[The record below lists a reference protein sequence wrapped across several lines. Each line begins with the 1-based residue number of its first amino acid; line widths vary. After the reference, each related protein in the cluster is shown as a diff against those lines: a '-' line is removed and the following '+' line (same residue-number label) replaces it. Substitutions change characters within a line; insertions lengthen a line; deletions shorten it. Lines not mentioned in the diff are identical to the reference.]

1 MTTLLHRIAAPAFLS
16 AALLLSATSTFAQ
29 STSSPDPGKYWQLL
43 DRDQDHV
50 NGTSVNKAYQQ
61 LLKGRKSHPVIVAV
75 IDVGVDTAHEDL
87 QGHLWRNPKEIPGN
101 GIDDDGNGYIDDIYG
116 WNFLG
121 GHDGRNIITES
132 LEYDREYYRLRPQ
145 YADIMDSAVASADH
159 LQEYK
164 YWCRIRDARA
174 KDSTTNYQR
183 MTGVSGLIRQ
193 FSNTDSLLRVYTK
206 KDTLFYSTID
216 AIPASDSAIAA
227 TRTAGLA
234 IFSRFNVGHDISLE
248 AFIGQG
254 NEYLKTLHANL
265 DRLTVDPN
273 AQRREIIGDDP
284 NNMLDSK
291 YGNNNIYEPTE
302 SHGTHL
308 SGIIAAIR
316 GNGVG
321 MDGVTDNVKIMV
333 VRAGCEGDERDK
345 DIALAIRYAVDNG
358 ARVINMSFGK
368 PLSPG
373 KAWVDDAVAYAEK
386 KNVLLV
392 HGAGNDGTNSDS
404 LVFYPTAYLLKD
416 ARRAGNFIT
425 VGASGN
431 GPDSLLA
438 AFFSNYGAKEV
449 DLFAPGTAIYSTIPG
464 NKYESESGT
473 SMATPVVAG
482 IAALV
487 LEYYPTLTAAQLKSV
502 LMGSVTKF
510 PGLHV
515 RVPGSKNKAA
525 FASLSVSGGIVNAYS
540 ALEMAAGL
548 QGRSRTSAQK

>member
-1 MTTLLHRIAAPAFLS
+1 MTTLLHRTAVLAMLMTACLLTAAS
-16 AALLLSATSTFAQ
+16 AFAQ
-29 STSSPDPGKYWQLL
+29 STPQPDPDKYWQLL
-43 DRDQDHV
+43 DREQDHV

-61 LLKGRKSHPVIVAV
+61 LLKGRKSHPIIVAV

-101 GIDDDGNGYIDDIYG
+101 GIDDDGNGYIDDVYG

-121 GHDGRNIITES
+121 SKDGRNIVTES

-145 YADIMDSAVASADH
+145 YANIMDSAAASANH
-159 LQEYK
+159 LQEYA
-164 YWCRIRDARA
+164 YWCRTRDARA
-174 KDSTTNYQR
+174 KDSARNYQQ
-183 MTGVSGLIRQ
+183 MTGLSGLIRQ
-193 FSNTDSLLRVYTK
+193 FSNTDSLLKAYTK

-216 AIPASDSAIAA
+216 AVPTSDSAITS

-234 IFSRFNVGHDISLE
+234 IFNRFNVGHDISLE
-248 AFIGQG
+248 AFIALG
-254 NEYLKTLHANL
+254 NEYLATLHTYLN
-265 DRLTVDPN
+265 RLAIDPN

-284 NNMLDSK
+284 NNMQDTK
-291 YGNNNIYEPTE
+291 YGNNDVFEPTE
-302 SHGTHL
+302 SHGTHV

-316 GNGVG
+316 GNGIG
-321 MDGVTDNVKIMV
+321 MDGITDNVKIMV
-333 VRAGCEGDERDK
+333 LRAGCEGDERDK
-345 DIALAIRYAVDNG
+345 DVALAIRYAVDNG

-392 HGAGNDGTNSDS
+392 HGAGNDFTNSDS
-404 LVFYPTAYLLKD
+404 LIFYPTAYLLKD

-425 VGASGN
+425 VGASSN

-438 AFFSNYGAKEV
+438 ASFSNYGAKEV

-487 LEYYPTLTAAQLKSV
+487 LEYFPSLTAAQLKAV
-502 LMGSVTKF
+502 LMSSVTKF
-510 PGLHV
+510 PGLRV
-515 RVPGSKNKAA
+515 RVPGSRNKAE
-525 FASLSVSGGIVNAYS
+525 FATLSVSGGIVNAYG
-540 ALEMAAGL
+540 ALEMAAKL
-548 QGRSRTSAQK
+548 QAWAK